1 MELLIS
7 SFRITSWTYRQKV
20 ENLVSRSFLAIK
32 TFGKEKLLLPRL
44 SPMLEAWLFLVH
56 TWLIKVHLEENNL
69 FQSKLGIIST
79 VSLFLNFKASDS
91 NVHLA
96 RVDVLNLV
104 NLKIET
110 IKSQTIWREWMIVF
124 TKEMRDGM
132 AGRVMVDP
140 FSNGTLKTK
149 LALDMFH
156 LNGSIPTR

>member
-110 IKSQTIWREWMIVF
+110 IKSQTI
-124 TKEMRDGM
+124 
-132 AGRVMVDP
+132 
-140 FSNGTLKTK
+140 
-149 LALDMFH
+149 
-156 LNGSIPTR
+156 